1 MSCHISLSLFWS
13 LVSPSLIKAF
23 ELIGMVEHNMYTED
37 GMPACCLS
45 VRKANES
52 LAWQQHKKGLLWEGG
67 RLSTND
73 TSRDRRPWHAFTA
86 AALDGGRYLSHE
98 REFGRARAVVK
109 GLFGPPSID
118 GSTLYVRGSP
128 HLHTSLDR
136 KKQCSLLPPSL
147 PSWID
152 LCIGE

>member
-1 MSCHISLSLFWS
+1 MPHKPLSLFWS

-67 RLSTND
+67 REGGFLLMILRVID
-73 TSRDRRPWHAFTA
+73 A
-86 AALDGGRYLSHE
+86 AARIHCCGIGS
-98 REFGRARAVVK
+98 RA
-109 GLFGPPSID
+109 
-118 GSTLYVRGSP
+118 
-128 HLHTSLDR
+128 
-136 KKQCSLLPPSL
+136 LP
-147 PSWID
+147 IT
-152 LCIGE
+152 

>member
-23 ELIGMVEHNMYTED
+23 ELIGMVEQNMYTED

-52 LAWQQHKKGLLWEGG
+52 LAWQQHKKGLLRGGRKGG

-73 TSRDRRPWHAFTA
+73 TSRDRR
-86 AALDGGRYLSHE
+86 
-98 REFGRARAVVK
+98 
-109 GLFGPPSID
+109 
-118 GSTLYVRGSP
+118 RGT
-128 HLHTSLDR
+128 H
-136 KKQCSLLPPSL
+136 SLLRH
-147 PSWID
+147 WIE
-152 LCIGE
+152 GVTYHMKGNSVGRGR